1 MTSKTDVIITM
12 LDEILM
18 RLDRIERLVDFS
30 DEDAPND
37 IEAAFEGIF
46 GKITEKKVDKPVLSV
61 VKSTEDNNVVEFKT
75 DD

>member
-1 MTSKTDVIITM
+1 MTSKTDAIITM

-30 DEDAPND
+30 DEDAPED
-37 IEAAFEGIF
+37 VTEAFDKIF
-46 GKITEKKVDKPVLSV
+46 GKQVDKPVLSV
-61 VKSTEDNNVVEFKT
+61 VKSKQENNVIEFKT

>member
-1 MTSKTDVIITM
+1 MTSKTDLIITM

-30 DEDAPND
+30 DEDAPED
-37 IEAAFEGIF
+37 VTEAFDKIF
-46 GKITEKKVDKPVLSV
+46 GKQVDKPVLSV
-61 VKSTEDNNVVEFKT
+61 VKSKQENNVVEFRT

>member
-1 MTSKTDVIITM
+1 MTSKTDLIITM

-30 DEDAPND
+30 DEDAPED
-37 IEAAFEGIF
+37 VTEAFDKIF
-46 GKITEKKVDKPVLSV
+46 GKAVDKPMLSV
-61 VKSTEDNNVVEFKT
+61 VKSKQESNVIEFRT

>member
-30 DEDAPND
+30 DEDAPED
-37 IEAAFEGIF
+37 VAEAFDKIF
-46 GKITEKKVDKPVLSV
+46 GKSVDKPTLSI
-61 VKSTEDNNVVEFKT
+61 VKSEQETNVVEFRL
-75 DD
+75 DE

>member
-30 DEDAPND
+30 DEDAPED
-37 IEAAFEGIF
+37 VTEAFDKIF
-46 GKITEKKVDKPVLSV
+46 GKKIDKPVLSL
-61 VKSTEDNNVVEFKT
+61 VKSEEDTNVVELKL
-75 DD
+75 D

>member
-30 DEDAPND
+30 DEDAPED
-37 IEAAFEGIF
+37 VTEAFDKIF
-46 GKITEKKVDKPVLSV
+46 GKQVDKPVLSV
-61 VKSTEDNNVVEFKT
+61 VKSKQENNVVEFKT

>member
-30 DEDAPND
+30 DEDAPED
-37 IEAAFEGIF
+37 VTEAFDKIF
-46 GKITEKKVDKPVLSV
+46 GKQVDKPVLSV
-61 VKSTEDNNVVEFKT
+61 VKSKQENNVVEFRT

>member
-30 DEDAPND
+30 DEDAPED
-37 IEAAFEGIF
+37 VTEAFDKLF
-46 GKITEKKVDKPVLSV
+46 GKKVDKPILSV
-61 VKSTEDNNVVEFKT
+61 VKSKQESNIVEFRT

>member
-30 DEDAPND
+30 DEDAPED
-37 IEAAFEGIF
+37 VTEAFDKIF
-46 GKITEKKVDKPVLSV
+46 GKQVDKPMLSV
-61 VKSTEDNNVVEFKT
+61 VKSKQESNVIEFRT

>member
-30 DEDAPND
+30 DEDAPED
-37 IEAAFEGIF
+37 VTEAFDKIF
-46 GKITEKKVDKPVLSV
+46 GKKIDKPVLSL
-61 VKSTEDNNVVEFKT
+61 VKSEEETNVVELKL
-75 DD
+75 D